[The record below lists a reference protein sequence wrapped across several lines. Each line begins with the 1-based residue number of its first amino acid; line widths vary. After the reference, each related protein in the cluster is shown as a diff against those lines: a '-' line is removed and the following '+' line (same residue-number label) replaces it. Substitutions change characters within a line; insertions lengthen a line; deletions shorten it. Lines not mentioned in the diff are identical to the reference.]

1 MGRAS
6 GVIQMSET
14 YNNAERVALYQQ
26 NRDIALRNEI
36 VLQNMGLVRTVALS
50 MRNMYVKFGD
60 VDDVVNE
67 GVIALMD
74 AIESYSPNRGAK
86 FETYASIKIR
96 GAIIDF
102 LRKQDW
108 IPRNVRK
115 FAKALDKA
123 NSMLYNLNGRAPT
136 NSELAA
142 QLGMDE
148 EKMLKMM
155 TECSCTITLSF
166 EELLYEDNIDE
177 PSVKDSGVDRELLHN
192 EMRKVVADAVNE
204 LGEKE
209 RQVITLYYY
218 KNLKYSDIAKALGVS
233 EGRVCQ
239 IHSKAT
245 LALKAKLSGY
255 VKGN

>member
-1 MGRAS
+1 
-6 GVIQMSET
+6 MSEA

-60 VDDVVNE
+60 VEDVVNE

-74 AIESYSPNRGAK
+74 AIESYSPDRGAK

-136 NSELAA
+136 NSELAEKM
-142 QLGMDE
+142 GMDE

-155 TECSCTITLSF
+155 AECSCTITLSF

-177 PSVKDSGVDRELLHN
+177 PSVKDSGLDRELLHS

-245 LALKAKLSGY
+245 LALKAKLGGY
-255 VKGN
+255 VRGS

>member
-1 MGRAS
+1 
-6 GVIQMSET
+6 MSDA

-50 MRNMYVKFGD
+50 MRNMYIKSGD
-60 VDDVVNE
+60 VEDVVNE

-74 AIESYSPNRGAK
+74 AIESYSADRGAK

-136 NSELAA
+136 NSELAEKM
-142 QLGMDE
+142 GMDE

-155 TECSCTITLSF
+155 AECSCTITLSF

-177 PSVKDSGVDRELLHN
+177 PSIKDSGLDRELLHS

-245 LALKAKLSGY
+245 LALKAKLGGY
-255 VKGN
+255 VKGS

>member
-1 MGRAS
+1 
-6 GVIQMSET
+6 MSET

-74 AIESYSPNRGAK
+74 AIESYSPDRGAK

-142 QLGMDE
+142 QMGMDE

-155 TECSCTITLSF
+155 AECSGTITLSF

-177 PSVKDSGVDRELLHN
+177 PSIKDSGLDKNILHN
-192 EMRKVVADAVNE
+192 EMRKIVADAVNE
-204 LGEKE
+204 LSEKE

>member
-1 MGRAS
+1 
-6 GVIQMSET
+6 MSDA

-50 MRNMYVKFGD
+50 MRNMYIKFGD

-74 AIESYSPNRGAK
+74 AIESYSPDRGAK

-136 NSELAA
+136 NSELAEKM
-142 QLGMDE
+142 GMDE
-148 EKMLKMM
+148 DKMLKMM
-155 TECSCTITLSF
+155 AECSCTITLSF

-177 PSVKDSGVDRELLHN
+177 PSIKDSGLDRELLHN

-204 LGEKE
+204 LAEKE
-209 RQVITLYYY
+209 RQVITLYYF

-245 LALKAKLSGY
+245 LALKAKLGGY

>member
-1 MGRAS
+1 
-6 GVIQMSET
+6 MSET

-50 MRNMYVKFGD
+50 MRNMYIKSGD
-60 VDDVVNE
+60 VDDVINE

-74 AIESYSPNRGAK
+74 AIDSFSPDRGAK

-102 LRKQDW
+102 LRRQDW

-142 QLGMDE
+142 QMGMDE
-148 EKMLKMM
+148 DKMLKMM
-155 TECSCTITLSF
+155 AECSCTISLSF

-177 PSVKDSGVDRELLHN
+177 PSIKDSGLDKNILHN

-204 LGEKE
+204 LSEKE

>member
-1 MGRAS
+1 
-6 GVIQMSET
+6 MSEA

-26 NRDIALRNEI
+26 NHDIALRNEI

-60 VDDVVNE
+60 VEDVVNE

-74 AIESYSPNRGAK
+74 AIESYSPDRGAK

-136 NSELAA
+136 NSELAEKM
-142 QLGMDE
+142 GMDE
-148 EKMLKMM
+148 DKMLKMM
-155 TECSCTITLSF
+155 AECSCTITLSF

-177 PSVKDSGVDRELLHN
+177 PSIKDSGLDRELLHN

-204 LGEKE
+204 LAEKE
-209 RQVITLYYY
+209 RQVITLYYF

-245 LALKAKLSGY
+245 LALKAKLGGY

>member
-1 MGRAS
+1 
-6 GVIQMSET
+6 MSEA

-26 NRDIALRNEI
+26 NHDIALRNEI

-60 VDDVVNE
+60 VEDVVNE

-74 AIESYSPNRGAK
+74 AIESYSPDRGAK

-136 NSELAA
+136 NSELAEKM
-142 QLGMDE
+142 GMDE

-155 TECSCTITLSF
+155 AECSCTITLSF

-177 PSVKDSGVDRELLHN
+177 PSIKDSGLDRELLHS

-245 LALKAKLSGY
+245 LALKAKLGGY
-255 VKGN
+255 VKGS

>member
-1 MGRAS
+1 
-6 GVIQMSET
+6 MSEA

-50 MRNMYVKFGD
+50 MRNMYVKSGD
-60 VDDVVNE
+60 VEDVVNE

-74 AIESYSPNRGAK
+74 AIESYSPDRGAK

-142 QLGMDE
+142 QMGMDE

-155 TECSCTITLSF
+155 AECSCTITLSF

-177 PSVKDSGVDRELLHN
+177 PSIKDSGLDRELLHS

-204 LGEKE
+204 LAEKE

-245 LALKAKLSGY
+245 LALKAKLAGY

>member
-1 MGRAS
+1 
-6 GVIQMSET
+6 MSEA

-60 VDDVVNE
+60 VEDVVNE

-74 AIESYSPNRGAK
+74 AIESYSPDLGAK

-136 NSELAA
+136 NSELAEKM
-142 QLGMDE
+142 GMDE

-155 TECSCTITLSF
+155 AECSCTITLSF

-177 PSVKDSGVDRELLHN
+177 PSVKDSGLDRELLHN

-204 LGEKE
+204 LSEKE

-218 KNLKYSDIAKALGVS
+218 KNLKYFDIAKALGVS

-245 LALKAKLSGY
+245 LALKAKLGGY

>member
-1 MGRAS
+1 
-6 GVIQMSET
+6 MSET
-14 YNNAERVALYQQ
+14 YNNAEQVALYQQ

-36 VLQNMGLVRTVALS
+36 VLNNMGLVRAVALS
-50 MRNMYVKFGD
+50 MRNMYLKFGD

-74 AIESYSPNRGAK
+74 AIESYSPDRGAK
-86 FETYASIKIR
+86 FETYASLKIR

-123 NSMLYNLNGRAPT
+123 NSLLYNLNGRPPT
-136 NSELAA
+136 TAELAEKM
-142 QLGMDE
+142 GMDE
-148 EKMLKMM
+148 DKMLKLMA
-155 TECSCTITLSF
+155 ESSCTLTLSF

-177 PSVKDSGVDRELLHN
+177 PSIKDSGLDKDLLHD
-192 EMRKVVADAVNE
+192 EMKRVVADAISE
-204 LGEKE
+204 LAEREK
-209 RQVITLYYY
+209 QVITLYYF
-218 KNLKYSDIAKALGVS
+218 KNMKYSDIAKALGVS
-233 EGRVCQ
+233 EGRICQ

-245 LALKAKLSGY
+245 LTLKAKLSGY
-255 VKGN
+255 VTGE

>member
-1 MGRAS
+1 
-6 GVIQMSET
+6 MSEA

-50 MRNMYVKFGD
+50 MRNMYIKSGD
-60 VDDVVNE
+60 VEDVVNE

-74 AIESYSPNRGAK
+74 AIESYSTDRGAK

-136 NSELAA
+136 NSELAEKM
-142 QLGMDE
+142 GMDE

-155 TECSCTITLSF
+155 AECSCTITLSF

-177 PSVKDSGVDRELLHN
+177 PSIKDSGLDRELLHD
-192 EMRKVVADAVNE
+192 EMRKTVADAVNE
-204 LGEKE
+204 LSEKE

-218 KNLKYSDIAKALGVS
+218 KNLKYSDIAKALGIS